1 MRRFIFRRLLQ
12 AVLSIFVLITVVFFL
27 VRLTGDPVERMI
39 PPQVTEEVANDL
51 KRAYGLDK
59 PLVTQYGIFMGGLA
73 QGDFGTSL
81 YFRGRTVGELLWLRI
96 PASLQLSVVSMLVA
110 LLIALP
116 LGVYAAKYRGR
127 GGDYVA
133 RIFSILGGAAPSF
146 LVGLVMLRVF
156 AVQLQWFPTGGRGEP
171 LSIVLP
177 TVTLGWFVSAGIMR
191 LTRSSMLESLYG
203 EYVKLA
209 RIKGVRESIVVW
221 KHAFKNAALPVI
233 TYSTVIFAA
242 VIGGAIVTEYV
253 FAWPGLGSLL
263 IRAVIQRDFPVIQGA
278 VILIGAAF
286 VISNFLADLAYAWV
300 NPKIRYTQ

>member
-1 MRRFIFRRLLQ
+1 MRRFILRRLLQ
-12 AVLSIFVLITVVFFL
+12 AIVSIFVLVTVVFFL
-27 VRLTGDPVERMI
+27 VRLTGDPVERMVPI
-39 PPQVTEEVANDL
+39 QVTEEMANQL
-51 KRAYGLDK
+51 RAAYGLDR
-59 PLVTQYGIFMGGLA
+59 PLLVQYGLFLQGLP
-73 QGDFGTSL
+73 QGDFGQSL
-81 YFRGRTVGELLWLRI
+81 YFRGRTVQELLWLRI
-96 PASLQLSVVSMLVA
+96 PASLQLATVSMLVA

-116 LGVYAAKYRGR
+116 MGVYAAKYRGR
-127 GGDYVA
+127 GTDYLA

-146 LVGLVMLRVF
+146 LVGLAFLRLF
-156 AVQLQWFPTGGRGEP
+156 AVQWQLFPTGGRDEP

-191 LTRSSMLESLYG
+191 LTRSSMLESFHK

-209 RIKGVRESIVVW
+209 RIKGVRESVVIW

-242 VIGGAIVTEYV
+242 VLGGAIVTEYV

-278 VILIGAAF
+278 VILIGVAYVVA
-286 VISNFLADLAYAWV
+286 NFMADLAYAWV
-300 NPKIRYTQ
+300 NPKVRYEQ

>member
-1 MRRFIFRRLLQ
+1 MRRFILRRLAQ
-12 AVLSIFVLITVVFFL
+12 AIISIFVLVTVVFFL

-39 PPQVTEEVANDL
+39 PPQVTDEVANDL
-51 KRAYGLDK
+51 RRAYGLDK
-59 PLVTQYGIFMGGLA
+59 PLAVQYGIFLQGA
-73 QGDFGTSL
+73 VQGDLGTSL
-81 YFRGRTVGELLWLRI
+81 YFRSRAVTELLVPRLW
-96 PASLQLSVVSMLVA
+96 ASLQLSVVSMLVA

-127 GGDYVA
+127 SGDYVA

-146 LVGLVMLRVF
+146 LVGLVMLRLF
-156 AVQLQWFPTGGRGEP
+156 AVQWQIFPTGGREEA

-191 LTRSSMLESLYG
+191 LTRSSMLESLYD

-209 RIKGVRESIVVW
+209 RIKGVRESVVIW
-221 KHAFKNAALPVI
+221 KHAFKNAALPVV
-233 TYSTVIFAA
+233 TYSTIIFAA

-263 IRAVIQRDFPVIQGA
+263 IRGVIQRDFPIIQGS
-278 VILIGAAF
+278 VILIGSIF
-286 VISNFLADLAYAWV
+286 VICNFLADLTYAMI
-300 NPKIRYTQ
+300 NPKIRYDR

>member
-1 MRRFIFRRLLQ
+1 MRRFILGRLAQ
-12 AVLSIFVLITVVFFL
+12 AVISIFVLVTVVFFL

-51 KRAYGLDK
+51 RRAYGLDK
-59 PLVTQYGIFMGGLA
+59 PLVVQYGLFIGGVVK
-73 QGDFGTSL
+73 GDFGTSL
-81 YFRGRTVGELLWLRI
+81 YFRGRTVGELLRLRI
-96 PASLQLSVVSMLVA
+96 PASLELSVFSMLVA
-110 LLIALP
+110 LTIALP
-116 LGVYAAKYRGR
+116 LGVYAAKFRGR
-127 GGDYVA
+127 AGDYVA

-146 LVGLVMLRVF
+146 LVGLVMLRLF
-156 AVQLQWFPTGGRGEP
+156 AVQWQIFPTGGREEA

-191 LTRSSMLESLYG
+191 LTRSSMLEALSG

-209 RIKGVRESIVVW
+209 RIKGVRETVVVW

-278 VILIGAAF
+278 VILLGVVF
-286 VISNFLADLAYAWV
+286 VFSNFLADLAYAWV
-300 NPKIRYTQ
+300 NPKIRYDQ

>member
-1 MRRFIFRRLLQ
+1 MRRFILRRLLQ
-12 AVLSIFVLITVVFFL
+12 AVVSIFVLITVVFFL
-27 VRLTGDPVERMI
+27 VRLTGDPVERMVPI
-39 PPQVTEEVANDL
+39 QVTEEMANQL
-51 KRAYGLDK
+51 RAAYGLDR
-59 PLVTQYGIFMGGLA
+59 PLMVQYGLFLQGLP
-73 QGDFGTSL
+73 QGDFGQSL
-81 YFRGRTVGELLWLRI
+81 YFRGRTVQELLWLRI
-96 PASLQLSVVSMLVA
+96 PASLQLATVSMLVA

-116 LGVYAAKYRGR
+116 MGVYAAKYRGR
-127 GGDYVA
+127 GTDYVA

-146 LVGLVMLRVF
+146 LVGLAMLRLF
-156 AVQLQWFPTGGRGEP
+156 SVQLQWFPTGGRDEA

-191 LTRSSMLESLYG
+191 LTRSSMLESFYG

-209 RIKGVRESIVVW
+209 RIKGVRETVVIW

-242 VIGGAIVTEYV
+242 VLGGAIVTEYV

-278 VILIGAAF
+278 VILIGVAY
-286 VISNFLADLAYAWV
+286 VIANFMADLAYAWV
-300 NPKIRYTQ
+300 NPKVRYEQ

>member
-1 MRRFIFRRLLQ
+1 MRRFILRRLAQ
-12 AVLSIFVLITVVFFL
+12 AIISIFVLVTAVFFL

-39 PPQVTEEVANDL
+39 PPQVTDEVANDL
-51 KRAYGLDK
+51 RRAYGLDK
-59 PLVTQYGIFMGGLA
+59 PLAVQYGIFLRGA
-73 QGDFGTSL
+73 VQGDLGTSL
-81 YFRGRTVGELLWLRI
+81 YFRSRAVTDLLVPRLW
-96 PASLQLSVVSMLVA
+96 ASLQLSVVSMLVA

-127 GGDYVA
+127 SGDYVA

-146 LVGLVMLRVF
+146 LVGLVMLRLF
-156 AVQLQWFPTGGRGEP
+156 AVQWQIFPTGGREEA

-191 LTRSSMLESLYG
+191 LTRSSMLESLYD

-209 RIKGVRESIVVW
+209 RIKGVRESVVIW
-221 KHAFKNAALPVI
+221 KHAFKNAALPVV
-233 TYSTVIFAA
+233 TYSTIIFAA

-263 IRAVIQRDFPVIQGA
+263 IRGVIQRDFPIIQGS
-278 VILIGAAF
+278 VILIGSIF
-286 VISNFLADLAYAWV
+286 VMCNFLADLTYAMI
-300 NPKIRYTQ
+300 NPKIRYDR